1 MNESQMKVQHTLSTL
16 IDAERAMFM
25 RDYAT
30 ALYHTE
36 TALNVIKA
44 LLAEE
49 QQSKLHPLAATTVP
63 GTSTSKQGRQ
73 GVTKQANPLDTL
85 LNGNWAAQ
93 AQKLGGSNDR

>member
-1 MNESQMKVQHTLSTL
+1 MKIARGNTTQMKVQHTLSTL
-16 IDAERAMFM
+16 IDAERAMFT

-49 QQSKLHPLAATTVP
+49 QQSKLRPTTTTAP
-63 GTSTSKQGRQ
+63 ASKQG
-73 GVTKQANPLDTL
+73 KQVNPLDTL

-93 AQKLGGSNDR
+93 AQALGGSNDR

>member
-1 MNESQMKVQHTLSTL
+1 MNEQQMKVQHTLSTL

-25 RDYAT
+25 RDYDT

-49 QQSKLHPLAATTVP
+49 QQSKLRPTTTTAP
-63 GTSTSKQGRQ
+63 ASKQGKQ
-73 GVTKQANPLDTL
+73 GVTKQVNPLDTL

-93 AQKLGGSNDR
+93 AQALGGSNDR

>member
-1 MNESQMKVQHTLSTL
+1 MNERQMKVQHTLSTL

-25 RDYAT
+25 RDYPT

-49 QQSKLHPLAATTVP
+49 QQNKARLLAI
-63 GTSTSKQGRQ
+63 SKQGITRQ
-73 GVTKQANPLDTL
+73 ARCKPGATKQANPLDTL